1 MLNCGRWITMWK
13 FTVIVFTG
21 YVGSLFQG
29 IELRHSE
36 FYYKVQLP
44 DGSLLPLSQRF
55 LKRQRQT
62 LVWKDHRVRADSGY
76 QIQDHNTRFEF
87 SAASAFR
94 TTGKETSC
102 ENSKIGFNLWLNVWN
117 VQDIGG
123 SLPNTVA
130 LENVQ
135 TDVSSIYNTN
145 ASETLKNQLSDVL
158 DFLADF
164 HTLSKVKVIEIMIN
178 NIIFTVTSETDRF

>member
-1 MLNCGRWITMWK
+1 M
-13 FTVIVFTG
+13 
-21 YVGSLFQG
+21 
-29 IELRHSE
+29 
-36 FYYKVQLP
+36 
-44 DGSLLPLSQRF
+44 
-55 LKRQRQT
+55 
-62 LVWKDHRVRADSGY
+62 
-76 QIQDHNTRFEF
+76 
-87 SAASAFR
+87 
-94 TTGKETSC
+94 
-102 ENSKIGFNLWLNVWN
+102 WN

-145 ASETLKNQLSDVL
+145 ASESLKNQLSDVL

-178 NIIFTVTSETDRF
+178 NSRIHYN